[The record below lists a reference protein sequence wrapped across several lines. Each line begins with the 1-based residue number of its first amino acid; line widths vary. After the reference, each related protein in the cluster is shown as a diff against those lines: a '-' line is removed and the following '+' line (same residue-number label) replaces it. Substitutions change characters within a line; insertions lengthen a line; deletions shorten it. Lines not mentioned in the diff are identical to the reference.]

1 MDPTSLTYSLQGT
14 DRLLAWA
21 QVPLTPSEWSA
32 KEKQGTQLFT
42 NSKILPGVDTLLST
56 LKSKTTP
63 PVLLSLASSAGHE
76 KFALKTS
83 HIPVVATA
91 FDDAAFHVFGDD
103 PEMSDSRKKPEP
115 DIFLLA
121 LKRLNAAE
129 TKRGQRALEPL
140 ECLVFED
147 SIAGVEAAR
156 RAGMRVVWVPHP
168 GLAKVCSGREMDV
181 LMGRTEGDGEVPN
194 YGVAVEGDDKT
205 PVIAEDGRMMS
216 EDGVA
221 ELRQNLRDFPYQA
234 YGIEV
239 PE

>member
-1 MDPTSLTYSLQGT
+1 
-14 DRLLAWA
+14 
-21 QVPLTPSEWSA
+21 VPLTPSEWSA
-32 KEKQGTQLFT
+32 KEKQGTYLFK
-42 NSKILPGVDTLLST
+42 NSKVLPGVDTLLTT
-56 LKSKTTP
+56 LKSKPSP

-83 HIPVVATA
+83 HIPIIATA

-121 LKRLNAAE
+121 LQRLNAAE
-129 TKRGQRALEPL
+129 TKRGERALEPH

-168 GLAKVCSGREMDV
+168 GLREVCVGREMDV
-181 LMGRTEGDGEVPN
+181 LMGRTERDGDVPN
-194 YGVAVEGDDKT
+194 YDVTVEGDAT
-205 PVIAEDGRMMS
+205 SSISAEDGRMMS
-216 EDGVA
+216 EDGLA
-221 ELRQNLRDFPYQA
+221 ELRPSLEDFPYQL

-239 PE
+239 SE